1 MSGATTTLQAALP
14 PRALNVEGGAAPEWI
29 ELIPAGPVVVGVDGR
44 RWANPD
50 PATVVAASRAVN
62 RPLPVDWEHATEHR
76 APTGQEAPAAGW
88 VEQLE
93 LREGA
98 IWGRVEWTPRAA
110 NQVRDREY
118 RFVSPVFTYGRAAP
132 NPISRIENVAL
143 TNTPNLPL
151 RALNRAGATTE
162 TDVDLASQLREAL
175 GLAVDADDAAIVTAA
190 RTARAANRASE
201 PDMARYAPRA
211 DLDAVV
217 ARATNAENRLKELD
231 AAAATAA
238 IDAAL
243 DQAQREGRVTP
254 ASRPGF
260 LAMCRAEGGLDRFK
274 DLAKTLPV
282 IAGAAA
288 SFTARKPDGAAGD
301 GLTEEER
308 AVCRATGRD
317 PAEFAR
323 AKKEG

>member
-14 PRALNVEGGAAPEWI
+14 PRALNIEGGAAPEWI
-29 ELIPAGPVVVGVDGR
+29 ELIPAGAVVVGVDGR

-50 PATVVAASRAVN
+50 PAAVITASRAVN
-62 RPLPVDWEHATEHR
+62 RPLPIDWEHATEHR

-88 VEQLE
+88 IEGLE

-98 IWGRVEWTPRAA
+98 IWGRVAWTPRAA

-143 TNTPNLPL
+143 TNTPNLTL
-151 RALNRAGATTE
+151 RALNRAGSPSE

-175 GLAVDADDAAIVTAA
+175 GLAADADDAAIVAAA
-190 RTARAANRASE
+190 RTARAANRPANV
-201 PDMARYAPRA
+201 DMARYAVRS
-211 DLDAVV
+211 DLDAMT
-217 ARATNAENRLKELD
+217 ARATNAETRLKELD
-231 AAAATAA
+231 AAAADAA
-238 IDAAL
+238 VEGAL
-243 DQAQREGRVTP
+243 DQAQREGKVTP
-254 ASRPGF
+254 ASRPAF
-260 LAMCRAEGGLDRFK
+260 LAMCKAEGGLDRFK
-274 DLAKTLPV
+274 ALAVTLPV

-288 SFTARKPDGAAGD
+288 SFTARKPEGAADD